1 MLPKPFAVLLL
12 AALTAVAAEMPLPGL
27 RIEPT
32 GGGSIF
38 YVKNNATV
46 ALTGYLIELV
56 DYPGSSYSFWQ
67 DETIAEPIAPQGEK
81 RIQVTNMTVG
91 AVPDYVK
98 MQAAVYAGGATA
110 GIPEKVTQLLDRR
123 RAVLDT
129 TRQLIAR
136 IEKAGKEGTPKSALI
151 GDLKQWADTMQPQ
164 GRANRNSPAAI
175 NQAAA
180 GMAIG
185 TTVARLDAQSQ
196 EETLALLRG
205 WERALAANTPAK

>member
-1 MLPKPFAVLLL
+1 
-12 AALTAVAAEMPLPGL
+12 
-27 RIEPT
+27 
-32 GGGSIF
+32 
-38 YVKNNATV
+38 V

-67 DETIAEPIAPQGEK
+67 DETVAEPIAPQAEK
-81 RIQVTNMTVG
+81 RIQITNMTVG

-98 MQAAVYAGGATA
+98 VQAAVYAGGATA

-123 RAVLDT
+123 RTVLDI

-136 IEKAGKEGTPKSALI
+136 MEKAKAEGRPTSALI

-164 GRANRNSPAAI
+164 GKVNRNSPAAI

-185 TTVARLDAQSQ
+185 MAVAQLGTQSQ
-196 EETLALLRG
+196 EETLALLRA
-205 WERALAANTPAK
+205 WERALAASTPEK

>member
-1 MLPKPFAVLLL
+1 
-12 AALTAVAAEMPLPGL
+12 MP
-27 RIEPT
+27 
-32 GGGSIF
+32 
-38 YVKNNATV
+38 
-46 ALTGYLIELV
+46 
-56 DYPGSSYSFWQ
+56 
-67 DETIAEPIAPQGEK
+67 
-81 RIQVTNMTVG
+81 
-91 AVPDYVK
+91 
-98 MQAAVYAGGATA
+98 AGRSA

-129 TRQLIAR
+129 MRQLIAR